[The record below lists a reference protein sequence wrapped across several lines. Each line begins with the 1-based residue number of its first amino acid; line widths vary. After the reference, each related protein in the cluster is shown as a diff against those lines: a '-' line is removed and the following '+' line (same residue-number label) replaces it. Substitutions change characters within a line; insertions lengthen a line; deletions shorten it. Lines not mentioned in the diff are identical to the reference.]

1 MSHFSNKIFRWVL
14 FVSNENLMKKE
25 IVPNSRLEF
34 DCGDYRWYFVY
45 TDFDECII
53 LKKVKIKDKERI

>member
-1 MSHFSNKIFRWVL
+1 MN
-14 FVSNENLMKKE
+14 KE

-45 TDFDECII
+45 TDFDVYII